1 MQSDNH
7 ILSPRRNPLTRSELK
22 GLAFLVVDDVPAIRQ
37 MLCQMLIQ
45 MGVEGMIKEAR
56 DGLEAMEQIKETKF
70 DCIICDI
77 SMPRMNGIELLKW
90 LRNTEEHR
98 HTPFLMITGEVSEET
113 VAAAVESDVDS
124 YLLKPFHLS
133 ALQSRISEII
143 RKNCEPSPWETI
155 LRQAQKYKNNN
166 EFNQAIQELLKLC
179 NPPYQKHAKVLNL
192 ISECYLKLGEPTKAE
207 EFLMAAL
214 EQESRSS

>member
-1 MQSDNH
+1 M
-7 ILSPRRNPLTRSELK
+7 
-22 GLAFLVVDDVPAIRQ
+22 VVDDVPAIRQ